1 MFKFYWEGNRPLTAG
16 YCDIGGGHHNPT
28 TVSTVPSH
36 KIDCIF
42 RYIQRP
48 HTPPSSTA
56 TANTQTMALLLG
68 EFIVMSGGFF
78 VVFLILITCINAGY
92 DGGRSDRTA
101 AARRRRL
108 LRDDKKQR
116 GYYRH

>member
-1 MFKFYWEGNRPLTAG
+1 MLFFVKYRI
-16 YCDIGGGHHNPT
+16 DRKT
-28 TVSTVPSH
+28 TYHTLAVSTFRSH

-42 RYIQRP
+42 QHIKSL
-48 HTPPSSTA
+48 HTPSSSTT
-56 TANTQTMALLLG
+56 TANTQTMPLILG

-92 DGGRSDRTA
+92 DGGRSDR

-108 LRDDKKQR
+108 LRDDERKKQR